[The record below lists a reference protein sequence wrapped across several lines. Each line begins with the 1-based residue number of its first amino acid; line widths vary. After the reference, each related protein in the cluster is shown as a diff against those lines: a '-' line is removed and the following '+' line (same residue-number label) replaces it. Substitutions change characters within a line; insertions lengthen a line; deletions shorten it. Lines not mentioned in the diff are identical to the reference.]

1 MTYFE
6 ISFLTDVTNK
16 SSELNIHRIYFKE
29 NHVVILINVIVQ
41 VSQVDITDINN
52 KCITDIND
60 ILNNKPQVFTSQ
72 YTTIHDLCNNH
83 EKRLQRT
90 VWQRHIRDFYCFM

>member
-16 SSELNIHRIYFKE
+16 SSELNIHRIYVDFKE
-29 NHVVILINVIVQ
+29 NHVVILINLIVQ

-60 ILNNKPQVFTSQ
+60 ILNNNKPQLFTSQ

-83 EKRLQRT
+83 EK
-90 VWQRHIRDFYCFM
+90 

>member
-16 SSELNIHRIYFKE
+16 SSELNIHRIYDDFKE
-29 NHVVILINVIVQ
+29 NHVVILINLIVQ

-60 ILNNKPQVFTSQ
+60 ILNHNSSHHNIPQ
-72 YTTIHDLCNNH
+72 YTIYAIITKNECSAQCGSDTYAI
-83 EKRLQRT
+83 
-90 VWQRHIRDFYCFM
+90 FYCFM

>member
-16 SSELNIHRIYFKE
+16 SSELNIHRIYVDFKE
-29 NHVVILINVIVQ
+29 NHVVILINLIVQ

-60 ILNNKPQVFTSQ
+60 ILNNNKPQVFTSQ
-72 YTTIHDLCNNH
+72 YTTIHDKKTKNKEL
-83 EKRLQRT
+83 K
-90 VWQRHIRDFYCFM
+90 

>member
-16 SSELNIHRIYFKE
+16 SSELNIHRIYVDFKE
-29 NHVVILINVIVQ
+29 NHVVILINLIVQ

-60 ILNNKPQVFTSQ
+60 ILNNNKPQLFTTKNECSAQ
-72 YTTIHDLCNNH
+72 CGSDTYAI
-83 EKRLQRT
+83 
-90 VWQRHIRDFYCFM
+90 FYCFM

>member
-6 ISFLTDVTNK
+6 ISSLTDVTNK
-16 SSELNIHRIYFKE
+16 SSELNIHRIYVDFKE
-29 NHVVILINVIVQ
+29 NHVVILINLIVQ

-60 ILNNKPQVFTSQ
+60 ILNNNKPQVFTSQ

-83 EKRLQRT
+83 EKRMQRT
-90 VWQRHIRDFYCFM
+90 VWQRHIRDF